1 MRRHLLAFVLSVL
14 ALPLGLACVGTPLP
28 DPPSARPEAMT
39 LTPED
44 PNVRLTGRMS
54 AIELAGRPS
63 GTLRVSNPT
72 TDARVLVAVAADG
85 TFTGAL
91 PGVTTDVLYLELVE
105 APSDLFLVAVSGFGT
120 GDGVTMAPA
129 GPDGDM
135 DGSPDA
141 VDCAPADDTLRAR
154 ECTMICAS
162 DVDCAA
168 GEACLMGVCQ
178 PTCVPVGEICRNGL
192 DDDCDGMLDELDC
205 M

>member
-1 MRRHLLAFVLSVL
+1 MHDFIFGGMENTSATTMYEHILL
-14 ALPLGLACVGTPLP
+14 
-28 DPPSARPEAMT
+28 DER
-39 LTPED
+39 
-44 PNVRLTGRMS
+44 
-54 AIELAGRPS
+54 
-63 GTLRVSNPT
+63 
-72 TDARVLVAVAADG
+72 
-85 TFTGAL
+85 GAL
-91 PGVTTDVLYLELVE
+91 DV
-105 APSDLFLVAVSGFGT
+105 
-120 GDGVTMAPA
+120 
-129 GPDGDM
+129 DM